1 MVVKTVEMTTKDFEY
16 HRNFVDKVVAVYE
29 RMDSSFES
37 TSVGNAINWH
47 LIMLSNNAIEKSFMK
62 GRVNLCGKHYCCL
75 ILRPFQSPPPFLLP
89 TFSSH
94 YPAPSAA
101 ISTEAT
107 LSTREKI
114 VTCWSLRWWL
124 TFLAIN
130 CFLVKVYTLLFF
142 RYSVSAQLMDYSI
155 M

>member
-1 MVVKTVEMTTKDFEY
+1 MDDCFLQLSKKSSLLRWNLLLVKMVVKTVEMTTKDFEY
-16 HRNFVDKVVAVYE
+16 HINFVDKVVAVYE

-37 TSVGNAINWH
+37 ISVGNAINWH
-47 LIMLSNNAIEKSFMK
+47 LIMLSNNAREKSFMK
-62 GRVNLCGKHYCCL
+62 GRVNLCGKRYCCL
-75 ILRPFQSPPPFLLP
+75 ILRHFQSPPHLSLP

-114 VTCWSLRWWL
+114 VTCWSLR
-124 TFLAIN
+124 
-130 CFLVKVYTLLFF
+130 
-142 RYSVSAQLMDYSI
+142 
-155 M
+155 